1 MAKKKGSKKGSKKA
15 TPDAAN
21 GMEILIPED
30 KIQYQ
35 EAQLKSLEVQLAH
48 RVETCVATTTEY
60 NTTKESLAEVL
71 NKYEKE
77 KESTVGLTRDMTRQY
92 KGMQDNLLNKINDR
106 EQVIQKLTDT
116 LSKTKAQHENE
127 MKEKNA
133 ILQEKDELISK
144 QKDKMEEMCEN
155 FASMLRDV
163 TQQLLDRIENSDYSQ
178 NKVPIQQV
186 MNAEEYN
193 YKSIIK

>member
-15 TPDAAN
+15 APDPAN
-21 GMEILIPED
+21 GMEIILPED
-30 KIQYQ
+30 KIQYL

-60 NTTKESLAEVL
+60 NTTKESLAEIL
-71 NKYEKE
+71 SKYEKE

-106 EQVIQKLTDT
+106 EQVILKLTDT

-127 MKEKNA
+127 MEEKNA

-163 TQQLLDRIENSDYSQ
+163 THQLLDRIENSDYSQ

-186 MNAEEYN
+186 MNTEEYN